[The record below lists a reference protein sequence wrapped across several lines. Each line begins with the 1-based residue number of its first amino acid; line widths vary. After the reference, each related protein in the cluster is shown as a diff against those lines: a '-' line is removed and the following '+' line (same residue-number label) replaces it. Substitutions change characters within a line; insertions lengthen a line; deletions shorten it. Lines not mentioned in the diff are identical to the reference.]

1 MLLYATGIRLFAAK
15 NAPILIKNAKII
27 SGERILGSEIP
38 AAFIASNSLFSPN
51 PPMVMID
58 ANSVARGRASGIN
71 VAAPHPR
78 NSAITPKPRPFP
90 TSSSMYNQRNCN
102 SRANVTIKNVKTN
115 GPKNDFNMNWSI
127 FFTCVV

>member
-1 MLLYATGIRLFAAK
+1 MKKERT
-15 NAPILIKNAKII
+15 I
-27 SGERILGSEIP
+27 SGERILGNEIP
-38 AAFIASNSLFSPN
+38 AAFMAKSSLFSPN
-51 PPMVMID
+51 PPIVMID
-58 ANSVARGRASGIN
+58 ANNGASGSASGIN

-102 SRANVTIKNVKTN
+102 SRAKVTIKNVRTK
-115 GPKNDFNMNWSI
+115 GPKNDFSMNWSI